1 MNRCFKGVSVHCVKS
16 VCMGFP
22 GLYFPAFGLNT
33 ENYKVNLRIQSEYKK
48 MRTRKTPNMDT
59 FYTVVFFKANYFIKS
74 WLNLFNGRR
83 NVKNFKLIKGSNTIV
98 IEFAQKLSQIS
109 IKSINN
115 LLKSQY

>member
-33 ENYKVNLRIQSEYKK
+33 ENYRVNLRIQSEYKK

-74 WLNLFNGRR
+74 WLNF
-83 NVKNFKLIKGSNTIV
+83 F
-98 IEFAQKLSQIS
+98 
-109 IKSINN
+109 
-115 LLKSQY
+115 